1 MTEYYSY
8 IVWQNEINYMCLHR
22 HVHLIYVHER
32 TNIFLKT
39 FTVRDKNNV
48 ITDDDNNDASVKKF
62 CLLSTKTYGGRFLPP
77 GTNNQRCQNNFQ
89 IIESLSQVWSLPCH
103 SLNQSLSVFF
113 TNQIET
119 GTRFVLVVT
128 WICQSC
134 NIKFHH
140 VGEGCSC
147 WRKFFFLQEF

>member
-1 MTEYYSY
+1 
-8 IVWQNEINYMCLHR
+8 MCLHR

-77 GTNNQRCQNNFQ
+77 GTNNQRCQNDFQ
-89 IIESLSQVWSLPCH
+89 IIESLSHPGLIIALSLT
-103 SLNQSLSVFF
+103 QSITECIFYKP
-113 TNQIET
+113 N
-119 GTRFVLVVT
+119 
-128 WICQSC
+128 
-134 NIKFHH
+134 
-140 VGEGCSC
+140 
-147 WRKFFFLQEF
+147 